1 MKVVSPPTSPKMVP
15 SSSVGSV
22 GVARVEQRRALRY
35 DDGADV
41 HTDRPAHVRAGS
53 GCATITI
60 PGLGRHLA
68 VVQDDA
74 NFIALVQVDGVGR
87 GAGGSGRVR
96 QLTLPAGAGG
106 LRQFDSSRSNKA
118 AKFDL
123 ESIASLTVDGA
134 PALLCMGSGSTAAR
148 EVFVLARFPVGAPV
162 GTEPAVEV
170 FAAGAFFK
178 GLAATRAFAGDEMN
192 IEGMVI
198 DADSKGVERV
208 RFFNRGNG
216 AGEAKDAI
224 AEVPLAALLQHL
236 RDPLLHAAP
245 RPRQVQSVDL
255 GTVDGTRLTF
265 TDATRHPDG
274 RTIFIAAAEASPN
287 TYDDGVVKG
296 CALGVLGDDA
306 RVQQLVPILDE
317 SGRPLMDKVEGIAI
331 DPTDPTRAF
340 VVVDKDDPHV
350 PAELLVVRLPSP

>member
-1 MKVVSPPTSPKMVP
+1 MVP
-15 SSSVGSV
+15 SSTSVGA
-22 GVARVEQRRALRY
+22 ARVEQRRALRY

-53 GCATITI
+53 GCAIITI

-74 NFIALVQVDGVGR
+74 NFIALVQLD
-87 GAGGSGRVR
+87 GAGRSGPANGRVR

-148 EVFVLARFPVGAPV
+148 EAFVLARFSATG
-162 GTEPAVEV
+162 EPTVEV

-178 GLAATRAFAGDEMN
+178 GLAATRAFAGDQMN

-198 DADSKGVERV
+198 DADSQGVERV

-245 RPRQVQSVDL
+245 RPRQIHSVDL

-296 CALGVLGDDA
+296 CALGVLGDDG
-306 RVQQLVPILDE
+306 RVKQLVPILDE
-317 SGRPLMDKVEGIAI
+317 GGRPLTDKVEGIAI
-331 DPTDPTRAF
+331 DPTDATRAF
-340 VVVDKDDPHV
+340 VVVDKDDPNA
-350 PAELLVVRLPSP
+350 PAELLVVRLPAP

>member
-1 MKVVSPPTSPKMVP
+1 VKVVSPPTSPKI
-15 SSSVGSV
+15 SSSTSVGSV
-22 GVARVEQRRALRY
+22 GAARVEQRRALRY

-74 NFIALVQVDGVGR
+74 NFIALVQLDGAGR
-87 GAGGSGRVR
+87 SAGGSGRVR

-134 PALLCMGSGSTAAR
+134 PAVLCMGSGSTAAR
-148 EVFVLARFPVGAPV
+148 EVFVLARFPGGA
-162 GTEPAVEV
+162 EPAVEV

-198 DADSKGVERV
+198 DADSQGVERV

-216 AGEAKDAI
+216 AGEASDAI

-245 RPRQVQSVDL
+245 RPRQVHSVDL

-296 CALGVLGDDA
+296 CALGVLGDDG

-317 SGRPLMDKVEGIAI
+317 GGRPLTDKVEGIAI

-340 VVVDKDDPHV
+340 VVVDKDDPTA
-350 PAELLVVRLPSP
+350 PAELLVVRLPAP